1 MHNTNN
7 KKNMN
12 YPIITK
18 RYHFCASHKYG
29 NDSWSEEKNLEVFG
43 KDYNTHGHNY
53 VLEVSVTG
61 PIDPGSGW
69 LVDLPTLNKIV
80 KSKVVDVLDHSQ
92 IEKDVEWFKDKQPSS
107 ENLLLWIWDQIF
119 NDITDCK
126 LHRIRLVETHSIF
139 NDYYGPRE
147 E

>member
-1 MHNTNN
+1 
-7 KKNMN
+7 MN

-29 NDSWSEEKNLEVFG
+29 NDAWSEEKNLEVFG

-119 NDITDCK
+119 DRIIDCK

-139 NDYYGPRE
+139 NDYYGPGE

>member
-1 MHNTNN
+1 
-7 KKNMN
+7 MN

-29 NDSWSEEKNLEVFG
+29 NDAWSEEKNLEVFG

-69 LVDLPTLNKIV
+69 LVDLPTLNRIV

-139 NDYYGPRE
+139 NDYYGPSE

>member
-1 MHNTNN
+1 
-7 KKNMN
+7 MN

-29 NDSWSEEKNLEVFG
+29 NNYWSEEKNLEVFG

-61 PIDPGSGW
+61 PIDPDSGW
-69 LVDLPTLNKIV
+69 LVDLPSLNKIV
-80 KSKVVDVLDHSQ
+80 KSKVVNVLDHSQ
-92 IEKDVEWFKDKQPSS
+92 IEKDVEWFKNKQPSS
-107 ENLLLWIWDQIF
+107 ENLLIWIWDQIF
-119 NDITDCK
+119 DDITDCK

-139 NDYYGPRE
+139 NDYYGPGE
-147 E
+147 K

>member
-1 MHNTNN
+1 
-7 KKNMN
+7 MN

-43 KDYNTHGHNY
+43 KDYNNHGHNY

-69 LVDLPTLNKIV
+69 LVDLPTLNMIV

-92 IEKDVEWFKDKQPSS
+92 IEKDVEWFRDKQPSS

-119 NDITDCK
+119 DDIIDCK

-139 NDYYGPRE
+139 NDYYGPSE
-147 E
+147 EQA